1 MGGGRESGMGVAPIT
16 HHEEVSRRWKDEEGD
31 EGEEVEFECC

>member
-1 MGGGRESGMGVAPIT
+1 MVNGGKGIRDGCGI